1 MKRRTMWIGGA
12 AAAAIIAGG
21 AGATFAASNS
31 NDGESPLTG
40 TTLERASEAA
50 LDHVGGGTVLETE
63 TGDGG
68 AAYEVEIRTPD
79 GRQVEVHL
87 DEHFTV
93 TGDEADDDGPNDDGP
108 NDDDGPGDD

>member
-21 AGATFAASNS
+21 AGATFAASNGD
-31 NDGESPLTG
+31 DGESPLTG
-40 TTLERASEAA
+40 TTLERASQAA

-68 AAYEVEIRTPD
+68 AAYEVEVRAPD
-79 GRQVEVHL
+79 GQQVEVHL
-87 DEHFTV
+87 DEHFKV
-93 TGDEADDDGPNDDGP
+93 TGDAA
-108 NDDDGPGDD
+108 DDDGPGDDDEAADD